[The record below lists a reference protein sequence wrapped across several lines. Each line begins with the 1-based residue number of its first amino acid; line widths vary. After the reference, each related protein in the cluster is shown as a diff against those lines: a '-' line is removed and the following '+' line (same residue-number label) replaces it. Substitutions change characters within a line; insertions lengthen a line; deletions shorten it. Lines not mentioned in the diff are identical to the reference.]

1 MTKSEKSA
9 RIALVRKIR
18 QNHAKHYRKEYL
30 DIEARVI
37 PCCKTC
43 EFFFRS
49 GKCAGGMPEGVD
61 PLHTYGHLVED
72 PEDLCESWLAS
83 YSAFT
88 KAFARA
94 REQQPEEK
102 PPLARAGRADP
113 ERLAQLV
120 TQYRNGEVTAGEAA
134 AALGITKQYFYVKAG
149 ELMPAQRNDLTKNPD
164 LPKYIKQFH
173 DGKISAAQA
182 AAELGVAEV
191 TFYKHAK
198 KQTGAQAPA
207 K

>member
-9 RIALVRKIR
+9 RIALVKKIR

-49 GKCAGGMPEGVD
+49 GKCAGGMPEAVD
-61 PLHTYGHLVED
+61 PHHTYGHVVED

-83 YSAFT
+83 YSAFA
-88 KAFARA
+88 KAFARV

-102 PPLARAGRADP
+102 QPLARAGRADP
-113 ERLAQLV
+113 GRLAQLV
-120 TQYRNGEVTAGEAA
+120 TQYRNGEVTASEAA
-134 AALGITKQYFYVKAG
+134 TALGITKQYFYVKVG
-149 ELMPAQRNDLTKNPD
+149 ELMPVQRNDPTKNPD
-164 LPKYIKQFH
+164 LPKYVKQFH
-173 DGKISAAQA
+173 DGKITAAQA

-191 TFYKHAK
+191 TFYRHAK
-198 KQTGAQAPA
+198 KQTGAQAPG